1 LPEIPLQGNITQY
14 KHMEKFILTLK
25 HDKGKIKISTFAE
38 NEKMAIEIIC
48 NSEGCPQSAIIKI
61 EKQ

>member
-1 LPEIPLQGNITQY
+1 
-14 KHMEKFILTLK
+14 MEKFILTLK

-38 NEKMAIEIIC
+38 NEKIAIEKIC

>member
-1 LPEIPLQGNITQY
+1 
-14 KHMEKFILTLK
+14 MEKFILTLK

-38 NEKMAIEIIC
+38 NEKIAIEKIC

-61 EKQ
+61 EQK